1 MWILSA
7 MNVRKLVLWAAIALW
22 LGPMAGWSQP
32 QRDREEELLKL
43 TASQKQQLLQMR
55 QREKPAQE
63 RQRDLMQRA
72 DSLYQE
78 ITDLMGQEVPQGEVL
93 RKFDEMQKL
102 RQEAARM
109 QFERML
115 EMREILTPEQ
125 RQRMSVMVSRRRLGR
140 P

>member
-1 MWILSA
+1 